1 MVTAVPG
8 RMISMLVAELSVVSL
23 LDCWLS
29 VGLDKDWFEELFS
42 RIGVVVVT
50 SSDPL
55 W

>member
-29 VGLDKDWFEELFS
+29 VG
-42 RIGVVVVT
+42 
-50 SSDPL
+50 
-55 W
+55 